1 MPHSRHGTGAPL
13 RLGLPV
19 LLLSLVAPTPLRS
32 TGGHDAVA
40 LDVDSVA
47 AANSASLA
55 GSGFDA
61 SPSPR
66 FTVLDPELLP
76 LRRGRGPA
84 LESDS
89 GSAAAAPIALY
100 VGGERVALRVAA
112 LPVLPG
118 EKLRLAGPEG
128 ATLVHQ
134 AGEVESSGRHGW
146 EWRAPR
152 EPGAYALRV
161 EHAGAAV
168 DLTALVM
175 HSADRVEAGRLGGY
189 AIGRYMETP
198 LRGDPAYLP
207 PTGFVEVG
215 GGDADLL
222 VSPRLTLGQFLCK
235 QPGDPRFVA
244 VSPALLVKLEA
255 ILDRVEFEG
264 WDPAALVVMSGFR
277 TPAYNRAIGNTT
289 VYSRHLW
296 GDAADIYLDA
306 DGDGVMDDLDG
317 DGRRDSG
324 DAAVLAAWVEEVVAH
339 HDHIVP
345 GGLATY
351 RANAAHGPFVHVDAR
366 GHRARW

>member
-1 MPHSRHGTGAPL
+1 MPHFRHGTGAPS
-13 RLGLPV
+13 RLAVPV
-19 LLLSLVAPTPLRS
+19 LLLSLVLLTPLRT
-32 TGGHDAVA
+32 TGADDRVVV
-40 LDVDSVA
+40 DVDSDVA
-47 AANSASLA
+47 AGSASPA
-55 GSGFDA
+55 ASGTHA

-66 FTVLDPELLP
+66 FAVLDPELLP

-84 LESDS
+84 PAS
-89 GSAAAAPIALY
+89 GSGSGAAASIPLR
-100 VGGERVALRVAA
+100 VGGERVALRVTA

-118 EKLRLAGPEG
+118 EELHLAGPEG

-134 AGEVESSGRHGW
+134 AGEVESSRRDGW
-146 EWRAPR
+146 RWRAPR

-175 HSADRVEAGRLGGY
+175 HPADRVEDGRLGGY

-207 PTGFVEVG
+207 PAGFVEVG

-222 VSPRLTLGQFLCK
+222 VSPRLALGQFLCK

-255 ILDRVEFEG
+255 ILDRVELEG
-264 WDPAALVVMSGFR
+264 WDPASVVVMSGFR

-317 DGRRDSG
+317 DGRSDAG
-324 DAAVLAAWVEEVVAH
+324 DAAVLAAWVEDVVAD